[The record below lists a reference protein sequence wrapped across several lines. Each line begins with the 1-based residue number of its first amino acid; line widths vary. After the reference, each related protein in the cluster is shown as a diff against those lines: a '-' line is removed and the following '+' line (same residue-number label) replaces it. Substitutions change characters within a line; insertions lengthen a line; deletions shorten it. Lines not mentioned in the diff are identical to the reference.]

1 MVKVK
6 ISEFSID
13 EKAQGYLP
21 ELDLK
26 SFIVKTEKDDNTFS
40 SETIKGEYLVIMSES
55 EYRNK
60 INSRA
65 GRKSNPL
72 MVSFEEYQE

>member
-13 EKAQGYLP
+13 EKNQGYLP
-21 ELDLK
+21 ELEIK
-26 SFIVKTEKDDNTFS
+26 SFIVKTDKDDATFS
-40 SETIKGEYLVIMSES
+40 PESIKGDYMIIMSES

-60 INSRA
+60 MNSRA

-72 MVSFEEYQE
+72 MINFEEYSE